1 MTARQI
7 RASLCAFILLSG
19 SIVINAFFMQSS
31 PEAIARAKAKAARE
45 AAKAELQRA
54 RRLSVDVIDRK
65 RARRR
70 LEKRR
75 SQASR
80 RKVARIETNPAM
92 AIKRA
97 AKPRSK
103 MSGGAAD
110 TQGRKVAYG
119 TSAEYV
125 RAIQR
130 ELKARDY
137 EPGLVDG
144 IPGLVTRAAI
154 MAFEYDHNMQLTG
167 EPSEALLRRI
177 ILGAS
182 YAGHS
187 GAARLPAG
195 VKPHS
200 EQVTRTVQ
208 QSLLAMG
215 YQPGAADGVV
225 GEDTSRAIREFEMD
239 HGLVP
244 TGRVSGHLVAQ
255 LARLAGRGRL
265 ASKRK

>member
-1 MTARQI
+1 MTARKI
-7 RASLCAFILLSG
+7 RAALCAFIVLSG

-31 PEAIARAKAKAARE
+31 PEAITRAKAKAARE
-45 AAKAELQRA
+45 AARAELQRA
-54 RRLSVDVIDRK
+54 RRLSIDVVDRK
-65 RARRR
+65 RARQR
-70 LEKRR
+70 LEKRGGSAR
-75 SQASR
+75 KR
-80 RKVARIETNPAM
+80 KTDKVAVNPAK

-97 AKPRSK
+97 VKLRKTTA
-103 MSGGAAD
+103 GASS
-110 TQGRKVAYG
+110 
-119 TSAEYV
+119 SAEGNQVALTGRAENV

-130 ELKARDY
+130 ELTARDY

-144 IPGLVTRAAI
+144 VPGLVTRAAI
-154 MAFEYDHNMQLTG
+154 MAYEYDHNMPLTG

-182 YAGHS
+182 YTGS
-187 GAARLPAG
+187 RGAAKLPLG
-195 VKPHS
+195 VKPHA
-200 EQVTRTVQ
+200 ERVTRTVQ

-215 YQPGAADGVV
+215 YQPGTADGVV

-265 ASKRK
+265 ASKSK